1 MKQCK
6 REMRVNYYET
16 KNMRN
21 GEDIIKAKENF
32 AKHEVFREFIDSMEY
47 EKPYYLLLTRSV
59 FTDGYSKHLKVD
71 LKHREATQQD
81 KDLERAVRFYEAFQG
96 YVYRSRNKY
105 CQEK

>member
-16 KNMRN
+16 KNMGN

-47 EKPYYLLLTRSV
+47 EKP
-59 FTDGYSKHLKVD
+59 
-71 LKHREATQQD
+71 
-81 KDLERAVRFYEAFQG
+81 
-96 YVYRSRNKY
+96 
-105 CQEK
+105 